1 MPAGVFGK
9 NHAVLRYPV
18 SDMADRYPEPGG
30 EAPPAAVVFDLF
42 NTLTAPVDDS
52 EFRSSLMEMA
62 LAVGADPDAF
72 TQGWFDLWRER
83 FSGVFPTVEASVRG
97 VCDAIGL
104 RVSETAISGA
114 VRLCSEFSRR
124 TLRPRPEAL
133 PTLARLRSLGLG
145 TALISDCSPDVP
157 VLWPTTPFAQAIDH
171 PLFSCVE
178 GLTKPDPSIYLRAC
192 QRLGVDPEDC
202 VYVGDGGNH
211 ELSGAKRV
219 GMRAILIKLPKET
232 SAWHRSES
240 DTWRGEAIQALSEL
254 PRLITG
260 VGGPPPS
267 ID

>member
-1 MPAGVFGK
+1 
-9 NHAVLRYPV
+9 
-18 SDMADRYPEPGG
+18 MADRYPEPGG

-72 TQGWFDLWRER
+72 TQGWLDLWRER

-104 RVSETAISGA
+104 RVSETTISGA

-192 QRLGVDPEDC
+192 QRLGVDPGGLRVRGRRRQPRAQRRQAGRNAGHPHQAAQRDLRLAQ
-202 VYVGDGGNH
+202 VGIRHVAGRSD
-211 ELSGAKRV
+211 SGPQ
-219 GMRAILIKLPKET
+219 RA
-232 SAWHRSES
+232 SASYHRR
-240 DTWRGEAIQALSEL
+240 RGIAAA
-254 PRLITG
+254 
-260 VGGPPPS
+260 
-267 ID
+267 D